1 MKNRCINKVL
11 QLESNIYIEL
21 RFTAMCEYGLVNRI
35 EYFDEIEECQLNS
48 LLDIKEDVKVSTK
61 YRRMEI
67 NRLRKNSYKTINLL
81 IKGVSTH

>member
-1 MKNRCINKVL
+1 
-11 QLESNIYIEL
+11 
-21 RFTAMCEYGLVNRI
+21 MCEYGLVNRI